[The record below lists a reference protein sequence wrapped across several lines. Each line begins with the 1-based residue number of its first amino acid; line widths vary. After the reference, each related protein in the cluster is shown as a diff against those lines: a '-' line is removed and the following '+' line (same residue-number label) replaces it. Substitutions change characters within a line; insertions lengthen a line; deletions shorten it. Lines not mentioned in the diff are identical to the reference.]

1 MAKRHTEK
9 KPPSPKVARSGTP
22 AKKASAGEW
31 RRIFLETL
39 ASCGVIKLACYAAGI
54 TRKTAYLHRQKC
66 VKFAEEWD
74 EAIEDAC
81 DVLEGIGLDRAKAGS
96 DGLLMFFLRANRPQ
110 TYRENHHVEHGGRI
124 EHGIG
129 IDVAAGSL
137 IIRTLVQ
144 QFRGETS
151 TPGQSPALNGAG
163 DSAMGSP
170 AGAADSGIQQP
181 GG

>member
-66 VKFAEEWD
+66 GKIAEEWD

-81 DVLEGIGLDRAKAGS
+81 DVLEEIGLDRAKAGS
-96 DGLLMFFLRANRPQ
+96 GGVLMSVLRANRTQAHPQ
-110 TYRENHHVEHGGRI
+110 NAHG
-124 EHGIG
+124 E
-129 IDVAAGSL
+129 
-137 IIRTLVQ
+137 
-144 QFRGETS
+144 
-151 TPGQSPALNGAG
+151 
-163 DSAMGSP
+163 
-170 AGAADSGIQQP
+170 
-181 GG
+181 